1 MGLKLL
7 LITNDPTLAAFAVQ
21 QGVDRVFVDLEVL
34 GKHERQGHRDTLIS
48 SHSLADAAKVRSAL
62 GGGELLVRLN
72 PVHPGSEAE
81 IDGAI
86 AAGADL
92 VMLPMFK
99 TLAEVERVAHR
110 IAGRCRFVPLV
121 ETPAALDLV
130 PALTRTKGVDELYLG
145 LNDLHMGLGRDFMF
159 ELLIDGTVERFAD
172 ACRSAGTPFGFGGVA
187 RVDEGLV
194 SGRLVLSEH
203 ARLGSSSVILSRT
216 FHRSSQ
222 NLEDALANVD
232 FGKEIAWLREAE
244 RALSRRAPTEIDA
257 DRRAL
262 EKAVA
267 TVRDKIRAGAQR

>member
-7 LITNDPTLAAFAVQ
+7 LITNDPTFAAFAVQ

-232 FGKEIAWLREAE
+232 FGKEIARLREAE